1 MKGGVLTATI
11 QKNSQWHDL
20 REVKKGDYGELLV
33 KSLLEKQGYILYR
46 PDTDGA
52 HGFDS
57 YAYKNG
63 RIEFAVEVK
72 TKPKCKKYP
81 ETGFDERQYQK
92 YIKLSKENN
101 VPVRI
106 FFVDEDLAEIYG
118 NDLAALDKPYDDP
131 TQSKPYPKVVG
142 HTGGANLTRY
152 FPMKHMKKFASLS
165 PSEVAT
171 LKILNGRQS

>member
-1 MKGGVLTATI
+1 MATI
-11 QKNSQWHDL
+11 PTNSQWHNL

-33 KSLLEKQGYILYR
+33 KSLLERDGYILYR
-46 PDTDGA
+46 PVTDGA

-81 ETGFDERQYQK
+81 ETGFEERHYQR
-92 YIKLSKENN
+92 YMRLSKENN
-101 VPVRI
+101 IPVKV
-106 FFVDEDLAEIYG
+106 FFVDEDLGEIYG
-118 NDLAALDKPYDDP
+118 NFLHELDKPYVDP

-142 HTGGANLTRY
+142 HTGGVKLTRY
-152 FPMKHMKKFASLS
+152 FPMKHMITFKKLS
-165 PSEVAT
+165 QTEIAT
-171 LKILNGRQS
+171 LKALNGGNS